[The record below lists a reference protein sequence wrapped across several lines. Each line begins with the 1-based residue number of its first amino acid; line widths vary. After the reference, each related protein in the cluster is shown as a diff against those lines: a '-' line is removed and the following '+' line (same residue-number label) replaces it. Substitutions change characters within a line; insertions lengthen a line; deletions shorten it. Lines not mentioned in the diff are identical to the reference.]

1 MVEEV
6 VVIVVVVMV
15 VVGGSRRHRVEND
28 SAAQD
33 LSSSRDPPQRL
44 SSPGAETLSSPRIL
58 HPARLQP
65 VQWMRLGI
73 QTTGAGRWC
82 LSC

>member
-1 MVEEV
+1 MAVVV

-15 VVGGSRRHRVEND
+15 VVGGSRRQRGEND

-33 LSSSRDPPQRL
+33 SPSSRDPPQRL
-44 SSPGAETLSSPRIL
+44 SSPGVETLSSSRIL
-58 HPARLQP
+58 HPARRQP
-65 VQWMRLGI
+65 VRWIGLGI